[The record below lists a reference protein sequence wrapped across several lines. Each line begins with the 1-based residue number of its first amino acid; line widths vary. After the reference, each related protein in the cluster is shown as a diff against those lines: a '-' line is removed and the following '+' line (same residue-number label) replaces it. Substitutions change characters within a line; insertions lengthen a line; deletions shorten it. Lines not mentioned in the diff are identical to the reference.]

1 MTISV
6 GVAARNAEL
15 DAALEPALD
24 NGYLRIYSGTVPTNA
39 DAALGAAVLLAE
51 LRFGATAFGAAS
63 GGTKTANTIASATAS
78 ATGTASFF
86 RAFKSDATT
95 VVMQGAVA
103 TSGSDLNLSTTS
115 INSGDTVSVSSFAV
129 SAV

>member
-24 NGYLRIYSGTVPTNA
+24 SGYFRIYSGSVPANA
-39 DAALGAAVLLAE
+39 DAALGGATLLAE
-51 LRFGATAFGAAS
+51 LRFAATAFPAAS
-63 GGTKTANTIASATAS
+63 SGTKTANAIAPAIAAAS
-78 ATGTASFF
+78 GTPSFF
-86 RAFKSDATT
+86 RALKSDGVTC
-95 VVMQGAVA
+95 VLQGTAGASGDLV
-103 TSGSDLNLSTTS
+103 TSPGT
-115 INSGDTVSVSSFAV
+115 INSGDNVSVGSFAL

>member
-24 NGYLRIYSGTVPTNA
+24 SGYLRIYSGSVPANA
-39 DAALGAAVLLAE
+39 DAALGGATLLAE
-51 LRFGATAFGAAS
+51 LRFGNPAFPAAS
-63 GGTKTANTIASATAS
+63 SGTKTANAITSGTAA
-78 ATGTASFF
+78 ATGTPTFF
-86 RAFKSDATT
+86 RALKSDGTT
-95 VVMQGAVA
+95 VVVQGSAGVS
-103 TSGSDLNLSTTS
+103 SGDLNFGNS
-115 INSGDTVSVSSFAV
+115 INSGDTVAVSSFAL